1 LLIRP
6 VGEGSN
12 HYQFVGECYVA
23 GFMFSEALLGPLP
36 EDWKIDCFNNNAN
49 VLWINAQGEYTIED
63 PRLGPLLA
71 PWRIIYTDDTR
82 LNDFWFENEDTGYGD
97 WDDDPRLHKEA
108 LLERGLDVKEFIL
121 V

>member
-1 LLIRP
+1 
-6 VGEGSN
+6 
-12 HYQFVGECYVA
+12 
-23 GFMFSEALLGPLP
+23 LGPLQ
-36 EDWKIDCFNNNAN
+36 EDWEIDCFNNGTN

-63 PRLGPLLA
+63 PRLGPLPA
-71 PWRIIYTDDTR
+71 PWRIIYTDDTK

-97 WDDDPRLHKEA
+97 WDDDPRLRKEA